1 MRDAHSPDQPC
12 KSLGF
17 VANLRIQSVI
27 SVSAPLPADR
37 AGETADSLDDLA
49 ERYWDRAHRFA
60 AMVVRNDQDSADV
73 AQEALLRVF
82 GSLAQ
87 FDPQRGSFDVWL
99 WRIVINVAR
108 EAGRAS
114 VRRSW
119 LRDRLGGDREAGQ
132 AGDAET
138 IAIQRMADAELLA
151 AVRKLKPR
159 PRTVIALRFGAQLSY
174 AEMAA
179 QLRISEAAA
188 LMATRRALE
197 TLRSRL
203 EESR

>member
-1 MRDAHSPDQPC
+1 M
-12 KSLGF
+12 
-17 VANLRIQSVI
+17 I
-27 SVSAPLPADR
+27 SATGALPADR
-37 AGETADSLDDLA
+37 AGEAALSLDDLA

-60 AMVVRNDQDSADV
+60 AMIVRNDQDSADI

-82 GSLAQ
+82 RSLAQ
-87 FDPQRGSFDVWL
+87 FDPQRGTFDAWL

-114 VRRSW
+114 VRRIS
-119 LRDRLGGDREAGQ
+119 LRDRLRGEREASQ
-132 AGDAET
+132 ASDAET
-138 IAIQRMADAELLA
+138 VAVQRLADAELLA
-151 AVRKLKPR
+151 AVRQLKPR

-179 QLRISEAAA
+179 QLGISEAAA

-197 TLRSRL
+197 TLRGRL

>member
-1 MRDAHSPDQPC
+1 M
-12 KSLGF
+12 
-17 VANLRIQSVI
+17 I
-27 SVSAPLPADR
+27 SSSGALPADG
-37 AGETADSLDDLA
+37 AGEAAISLDALA

-60 AMVVRNDQDSADV
+60 AMVVHNDQDSADV

-82 GSLAQ
+82 RSLAQ

-114 VRRSW
+114 VRRTS
-119 LRDRLGGDREAGQ
+119 LRDRLRGERETGQ
-132 AGDAET
+132 TSDAET
-138 IAIQRMADAELLA
+138 IAVQRMADAELLA
-151 AVRKLKPR
+151 AVRQLKRR

-174 AEMAA
+174 SEIAA

-188 LMATRRALE
+188 LMATRRALD
-197 TLRSRL
+197 TLRARL